1 MGTWVLYAVGAAI
14 LYGMHQIFTK
24 LAADGIG
31 DGVGGFIV
39 EASASLTILVYL
51 LILWLSGEWKQP
63 VTTPGVVYSLLTG
76 LCVGIGTVMF
86 FLLFQ
91 KGGPLSAVPAV
102 LAVGAAIMAIV
113 GIVFFKEAATAFRL
127 LGIVLSLLGLFLLRQ

>member
-1 MGTWVLYAVGAAI
+1 MGAWVFYAVGAAI

-51 LILWLSGEWKQP
+51 LILWFSGEWTQP

-91 KGGPLSAVPAV
+91 KGGPLSAVPAI
-102 LAVGAAIMAIV
+102 LAVGAAIMAVV
-113 GIVFFKEAATAFRL
+113 GIVLFKEAATASRL

>member
-1 MGTWVLYAVGAAI
+1 M
-14 LYGMHQIFTK
+14 
-24 LAADGIG
+24 
-31 DGVGGFIV
+31 
-39 EASASLTILVYL
+39 YL

-91 KGGPLSAVPAV
+91 KGGPFSAVPAV